1 LFVPFFN
8 LHSARQGQ
16 YLNNFQVVKTNPSP
30 FFLMAWSLKY
40 LELTLTFPKW
50 QFSIPQ
56 EHEMFVSQLKIEIKP
71 YKPDEFVSSMR
82 SLLRSIRKEIGCLD
96 FSVYQDSDKE
106 NMYLVVGEW
115 KTRQAMKKHFVTQ
128 EFGLLIGA
136 ARVLGETF
144 SMNIA
149 EVSKTGGF
157 ELAKEQ
163 ITPQQRKG

>member
-1 LFVPFFN
+1 MLF
-8 LHSARQGQ
+8 
-16 YLNNFQVVKTNPSP
+16 Y
-30 FFLMAWSLKY
+30 
-40 LELTLTFPKW
+40 
-50 QFSIPQ
+50 
-56 EHEMFVSQLKIEIKP
+56 QLKIGIKP

-82 SLLRSIRKEIGCLD
+82 SYLRCIRKEKGCLD
-96 FSVYQDSDKE
+96 FRVYKDSETK
-106 NMYLVVGEW
+106 NTYIVVGEW
-115 KTRQAMKKHFVTQ
+115 ETRQDMEKHFVTQ